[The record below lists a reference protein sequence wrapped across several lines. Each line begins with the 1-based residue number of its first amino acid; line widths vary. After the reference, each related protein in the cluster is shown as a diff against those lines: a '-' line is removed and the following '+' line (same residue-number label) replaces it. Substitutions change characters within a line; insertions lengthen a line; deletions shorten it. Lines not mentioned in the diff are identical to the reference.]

1 MRQARTSLGSRLRAR
16 KYVIAGE
23 HFRTKAALRDRR
35 DRVRSILSA
44 AGDDPGCREIE
55 GRDKRL
61 LLLLFA
67 HHPARTS
74 KRLVEVKR
82 VYSVPTA
89 VGRQFQVELSK
100 YRESNGE
107 ERHTSGTFLDA
118 CGAGLVISAGGAR
131 TVIAWAS
138 LNVVELSES

>member
-23 HFRTKAALRDRR
+23 HFRTKAALR

-67 HHPARTS
+67 HRPARTS
-74 KRLVEVKR
+74 KRLLEVER

-89 VGRQFQVELSK
+89 VSRQFQVELSE
-100 YRESNGE
+100 YRGSNGE